1 MQETG
6 GRSLGWEDALEM
18 EMATYSQYSWTEDPG
33 RLQSMVSQRVRHDLA
48 TKQQQQQQSQPT
60 SLRAL
65 MEIP

>member
-18 EMATYSQYSWTEDPG
+18 EMATYSQRTEDPG
-33 RLQSMVSQRVRHDLA
+33 RLQSMVSQKVRHNLG

-65 MEIP
+65 METP